1 LKPLWLKEPSQATFS
16 PIQAA
21 FGHVTIGRQK
31 RDISGRTS
39 PRVQRILESSPMN
52 WKAISSQLLTRGAVL
67 AVAVACYWL
76 LRATAFSEVT
86 ARDAE
91 GVNTLIL
98 LLGSIYAVMYAF
110 VIYVIWG
117 QFTDVEKFVMRE
129 CYSLD
134 ELLRFSQYVNPD
146 SARAIRRSLAEYSKS
161 VLQSEW
167 EALGKRE
174 KDPATENRFIALI
187 TAVIKTAPA
196 NPEEATIHQR
206 LIDIAREA
214 GEHRDERIT
223 KSLTRIPPTLMG
235 FVNALSI
242 ALLVL
247 VFVYPFHHLLAG
259 AACFV
264 LVAAVLILANLVMTD
279 LDNPFN
285 GVYNVSSEPFSRL
298 TQ

>member
-1 LKPLWLKEPSQATFS
+1 
-16 PIQAA
+16 
-21 FGHVTIGRQK
+21 
-31 RDISGRTS
+31 
-39 PRVQRILESSPMN
+39 MN
-52 WKAISSQLLTRGAVL
+52 WKAISSQLLARSAFLTVTAS
-67 AVAVACYWL
+67 CYWF
-76 LRATAFSEVT
+76 LRGTSFAEITE
-86 ARDAE
+86 RDAE
-91 GVNTLIL
+91 GLNTLIL

-134 ELLRFSQYVNPD
+134 ELLRFSHYVNAD
-146 SARAIRRSLAEYSKS
+146 STRAIRRALAEYSKA
-161 VLQSEW
+161 VLRSEW
-167 EALGKRE
+167 QALAKRE
-174 KDPATENRFIALI
+174 RDDTTENCFITLM
-187 TAVIKTAPA
+187 TAAIRTAPA
-196 NPEEATIHQR
+196 NPEETMIQQR

-235 FVNALSI
+235 FVNAMSA
-242 ALLVL
+242 ALLVM
-247 VFVYPFHHLLAG
+247 VFVYPFHNSFAG

-264 LVAAVLILANLVMTD
+264 LVATVLIFANIVMTD

>member
-1 LKPLWLKEPSQATFS
+1 
-16 PIQAA
+16 
-21 FGHVTIGRQK
+21 
-31 RDISGRTS
+31 
-39 PRVQRILESSPMN
+39 MN
-52 WKAISSQLLTRGAVL
+52 WKAISSQLLARSAFLTVTAS
-67 AVAVACYWL
+67 CYWF
-76 LRATAFSEVT
+76 LRGTSFAEITE
-86 ARDAE
+86 RDAE
-91 GVNTLIL
+91 GLNTLIL

-134 ELLRFSQYVNPD
+134 ELLRFSHYVNAD
-146 SARAIRRSLAEYSKS
+146 STRAIRRALAEYSKA
-161 VLQSEW
+161 VLWSEW
-167 EALGKRE
+167 QALGKRE
-174 KDPATENRFIALI
+174 KDTTTENCFIALM
-187 TAVIKTAPA
+187 TAVIRSAPA
-196 NPEEATIHQR
+196 NPEEQTIQQR

-235 FVNALSI
+235 FVNAMSA
-242 ALLVL
+242 ALLVM
-247 VFVYPFHHLLAG
+247 VFVYPFHNSFAG

-264 LVAAVLILANLVMTD
+264 LVATVLIFANIVMTD

>member
-1 LKPLWLKEPSQATFS
+1 MLGITGMGWS
-16 PIQAA
+16 
-21 FGHVTIGRQK
+21 
-31 RDISGRTS
+31 
-39 PRVQRILESSPMN
+39 
-52 WKAISSQLLTRGAVL
+52 AISSQLLTRGVALAAMVL
-67 AVAVACYWL
+67 CYWL
-76 LRATAFSEVT
+76 LRGTSFAELT

-91 GVNTLIL
+91 GLNTLIL

-117 QFTDVEKFVMRE
+117 QFTDVETFVMRE

-134 ELLRFSQYVNPD
+134 ELLRFSRYVNAD
-146 SARAIRRSLAEYSKS
+146 STRAIRRSLAEYAQA
-161 VLQSEW
+161 VLGSEW
-167 EALGKRE
+167 QALGKRE
-174 KDPATENRFIALI
+174 KDPATENCFITLMTI
-187 TAVIKTAPA
+187 VIRTVPA
-196 NPEEATIHQR
+196 SPEEAAIHQR

-247 VFVYPFHHLLAG
+247 VFVYPFHHPFAG

-264 LVAAVLILANLVMTD
+264 LVAVVLILANIV
-279 LDNPFN
+279 
-285 GVYNVSSEPFSRL
+285 
-298 TQ
+298 

>member
-1 LKPLWLKEPSQATFS
+1 
-16 PIQAA
+16 
-21 FGHVTIGRQK
+21 
-31 RDISGRTS
+31 
-39 PRVQRILESSPMN
+39 MN
-52 WKAISSQLLTRGAVL
+52 WKAVSSQLLARGALL
-67 AVAVACYWL
+67 AFAVSCYWL
-76 LRATAFSEVT
+76 LRGTPFFEIT
-86 ARDAE
+86 ARDSE
-91 GVNTLIL
+91 GLNTFIL

-134 ELLRFSQYVNPD
+134 ELLRFSRYVNAD
-146 SARAIRRSLAEYSKS
+146 ANRSIRRALADYAQA

-167 EALGKRE
+167 QALGKGAR
-174 KDPATENRFIALI
+174 DVATENCFLTLM
-187 TAVIKTAPA
+187 TAVIRTVPA
-196 NPEEATIHQR
+196 NAEEATIQQR

-235 FVNALSI
+235 FVNGLST

-247 VFVYPFHHLLAG
+247 VFVYPFHYPVAG

-264 LVAAVLILANLVMTD
+264 LVAMVLLLANIVMTD

-285 GVYNVSSEPFSRL
+285 GIYNISSEPYARL
-298 TQ
+298 KQ

>member
-1 LKPLWLKEPSQATFS
+1 MSAC
-16 PIQAA
+16 
-21 FGHVTIGRQK
+21 
-31 RDISGRTS
+31 
-39 PRVQRILESSPMN
+39 VQRILETSGMN
-52 WKAISSQLLTRGAVL
+52 WKAISSQLLARGALL
-67 AVAVACYWL
+67 AVAVSGYFL
-76 LRATAFSEVT
+76 LRGTNFSKITAH
-86 ARDAE
+86 DAE
-91 GVNTLIL
+91 GLNTLIL

-110 VIYVIWG
+110 VIYVFWG
-117 QFTDVEKFVMRE
+117 QFTDVENFVLRE

-134 ELLRFSQYVNPD
+134 ELLRFSRYVNAD
-146 SARAIRRSLAEYSKS
+146 SNRAIRHSLAEYSRA

-167 EALGKRE
+167 QALGKRE
-174 KDPATENRFIALI
+174 RDLTAENCFIALM
-187 TAVIKTAPA
+187 TVVIRAAPA
-196 NPEEATIHQR
+196 NPEEATVQQR

-235 FVNALSI
+235 FVNAIST

-247 VFVYPFHHLLAG
+247 VFVYPFHHPFAG

-264 LVAAVLILANLVMTD
+264 LVAAVLIFANIVMTD

>member
-1 LKPLWLKEPSQATFS
+1 
-16 PIQAA
+16 
-21 FGHVTIGRQK
+21 
-31 RDISGRTS
+31 
-39 PRVQRILESSPMN
+39 MN
-52 WKAISSQLLTRGAVL
+52 WKAVSGQLLARGALL
-67 AVAVACYWL
+67 AVAVFCYWL
-76 LRATAFSEVT
+76 LRGTPFSEIT

-91 GVNTLIL
+91 GLNTLIL

-134 ELLRFSQYVNPD
+134 ELLRFSRYVNAD
-146 SARAIRRSLAEYSKS
+146 STRAIRRSLAEYAQAI
-161 VLQSEW
+161 LGSEW
-167 EALGKRE
+167 QARGTRE
-174 KDPATENRFIALI
+174 KDPATENCFITLMTI
-187 TAVIKTAPA
+187 VIRMVPS
-196 NPEEATIHQR
+196 NPEEATIHER

-247 VFVYPFHHLLAG
+247 FFVYPFHHPFAG

-264 LVAAVLILANLVMTD
+264 LVAAVLILANIVMRD

>member
-1 LKPLWLKEPSQATFS
+1 
-16 PIQAA
+16 
-21 FGHVTIGRQK
+21 
-31 RDISGRTS
+31 
-39 PRVQRILESSPMN
+39 MN
-52 WKAISSQLLTRGAVL
+52 WKAISSQLLARGALL
-67 AVAVACYWL
+67 AVAVSCYWL
-76 LRATAFSEVT
+76 LRGTSLSEIT

-91 GVNTLIL
+91 GLNTLIL

-117 QFTDVEKFVMRE
+117 QFTDVEKFVRRE
-129 CYSLD
+129 CYALD
-134 ELLRFSQYVNPD
+134 ELRRFSHYVNPD
-146 SARAIRRSLAEYSKS
+146 STRAIRRSLTEYSQA

-167 EALGKRE
+167 QALGKRE
-174 KDPATENRFIALI
+174 GDPATENCFIRLM
-187 TAVIKTAPA
+187 TVVIRTAPA
-196 NPEEATIHQR
+196 NPEEATIQKR

-223 KSLTRIPPTLMG
+223 KSLTRIPPTLTG
-235 FVNALSI
+235 FVNAMST

-247 VFVYPFHHLLAG
+247 VFVYPFHNPSAG

-264 LVAAVLILANLVMTD
+264 LVAMVLILGNTVMTD

-298 TQ
+298 AQ

>member
-1 LKPLWLKEPSQATFS
+1 
-16 PIQAA
+16 
-21 FGHVTIGRQK
+21 
-31 RDISGRTS
+31 
-39 PRVQRILESSPMN
+39 MN
-52 WKAISSQLLTRGAVL
+52 WKALSNRLLAWNTLL
-67 AVAVACYWL
+67 AVAVSCYWL
-76 LRATAFSEVT
+76 LRRTPFSEIT
-86 ARDAE
+86 TRDAE
-91 GVNTLIL
+91 GLNTLIL

-117 QFTDVEKFVMRE
+117 QFTDVETFVMRE

-134 ELLRFSQYVNPD
+134 ELLRFSRYVNAD
-146 SARAIRRSLAEYSKS
+146 STRAIRRSLAEYAQA
-161 VLQSEW
+161 VLGSEW
-167 EALGKRE
+167 QALGKRE
-174 KDPATENRFIALI
+174 KDPATENCFITLMTI
-187 TAVIKTAPA
+187 VIRTVPA
-196 NPEEATIHQR
+196 SPEEATIHQR

-247 VFVYPFHHLLAG
+247 VFVYPFHHPFAG

-264 LVAAVLILANLVMTD
+264 LVALVLILANIVMTD

-298 TQ
+298 MQPS

>member
-1 LKPLWLKEPSQATFS
+1 
-16 PIQAA
+16 
-21 FGHVTIGRQK
+21 
-31 RDISGRTS
+31 
-39 PRVQRILESSPMN
+39 MN
-52 WKAISSQLLTRGAVL
+52 WKAISNQLLARGALL

-76 LRATAFSEVT
+76 LRGTSFSEIT

-91 GVNTLIL
+91 GLNTLIL

-134 ELLRFSQYVNPD
+134 ELLRFSRYVNAD
-146 SARAIRRSLAEYSKS
+146 STRAIRRALAEYSQA
-161 VLQSEW
+161 VLGSEW
-167 EALGKRE
+167 KALGKRE
-174 KDPATENRFIALI
+174 KDPATENCFITLM
-187 TAVIKTAPA
+187 TAAIRTAPG
-196 NPEEATIHQR
+196 NPEEAMIQQR
-206 LIDIAREA
+206 LIDIARDA

-235 FVNALSI
+235 FVNAMST

-247 VFVYPFHHLLAG
+247 VFVYPFHHPIAG

-264 LVAAVLILANLVMTD
+264 LVATVMIFANIVMTD

>member
-1 LKPLWLKEPSQATFS
+1 
-16 PIQAA
+16 
-21 FGHVTIGRQK
+21 
-31 RDISGRTS
+31 
-39 PRVQRILESSPMN
+39 MN
-52 WKAISSQLLTRGAVL
+52 WKSISSQLSARAALL
-67 AVAVACYWL
+67 MVAVACYWF
-76 LRATAFSEVT
+76 LRTTRFAEITS
-86 ARDAE
+86 RDAE
-91 GVNTLIL
+91 GLNTLIL

-134 ELLRFSQYVNPD
+134 ELIRFSHYVNAD
-146 SARAIRRSLAEYSKS
+146 ATRAIRRSLAEYSRA
-161 VLQSEW
+161 VLRSEW
-167 EALGKRE
+167 QALGKRE
-174 KDPATENRFIALI
+174 RDLATETCFIALM
-187 TAVIKTAPA
+187 TAVIRTVPA
-196 NPEEATIHQR
+196 NPEEQVIQQR
-206 LIDIAREA
+206 LIDISREA

-235 FVNALSI
+235 FVNAMSA

-247 VFVYPFHHLLAG
+247 VFVYPFHNSFAG
-259 AACFV
+259 GVCFV
-264 LVAAVLILANLVMTD
+264 LVAMVLIFANIVMTD

>member
-1 LKPLWLKEPSQATFS
+1 
-16 PIQAA
+16 
-21 FGHVTIGRQK
+21 
-31 RDISGRTS
+31 
-39 PRVQRILESSPMN
+39 MN
-52 WKAISSQLLTRGAVL
+52 WKAIANQLLARGALL
-67 AVAVACYWL
+67 AVAVSGYWL
-76 LRATAFSEVT
+76 LRGTPFSEIT

-91 GVNTLIL
+91 GLNTLIL

-134 ELLRFSQYVNPD
+134 ELPRFSHYVNPD
-146 SARAIRRSLAEYSKS
+146 SSRAIRRSIAEYSQA
-161 VLQSEW
+161 VLGSEW
-167 EALGKRE
+167 ETLGKRE
-174 KDPATENRFIALI
+174 KDPATENCFISLM
-187 TAVIKTAPA
+187 TVVIRTAPA
-196 NPEEATIHQR
+196 NPEEATVHQR

-242 ALLVL
+242 ALLLL
-247 VFVYPFHHLLAG
+247 VFVYPFHHPFAG

-264 LVAAVLILANLVMTD
+264 LVAAVLIIANVVMTD

-298 TQ
+298 TH